1 MVGSV
6 GGDVEGSEAVVL
18 GVLGV
23 LAGPFGVVS
32 AAQPAS
38 RHARRMRA
46 YRVIPVWRFV
56 GIGWFPSR

>member
-6 GGDVEGSEAVVL
+6 GGDVEGSEAV
-18 GVLGV
+18 VLGV